1 MSAQHTQGR
10 IAVRE
15 NGEANSF
22 AIMDDQGDWLLSL
35 LHNGKQVTETQRENL
50 RRLAACWNFCEGFD
64 TEGMQLAVDIDRP
77 GKLAFSEAQ
86 ARMLALQMQRDELLA
101 ALKAARKSLQVAND
115 TTDGPIRDTIWHGPA
130 ETLFDFMDAAIAKV
144 EGGAA

>member
-1 MSAQHTQGR
+1 MSSQHTQGR
-10 IAVRE
+10 ITVRE
-15 NGEANSF
+15 NGESNSF

-35 LHNGKQVTETQRENL
+35 LHNGKQVTETQRKNL
-50 RRLAACWNFCEGFD
+50 RRLAACWNFCEGFA
-64 TEGMQLAVDIDRP
+64 TEGMRLAVDIGRP

-86 ARMLALQMQRDELLA
+86 ARMLALQIQRDELLE
-101 ALKAARKSLQVAND
+101 ALKLARKSLQVAND

-144 EGGAA
+144 EGGAS